1 MSATSLAIALIASC
15 ADGRSPH
22 SERETKRD
30 SRRQTFTGLMEQLGG
45 PAVSVHAD
53 DDCKAYSVARIR
65 RPPHDSYLPL
75 EGCGVITRETTH
87 YVYRDENGRTLVA
100 GFEMVLPPERVRIVL
115 DSLRDVMTQ
124 RFGRPTI
131 CLEHAS
137 SVAPLYAW
145 DLDGLELTVWADSGL
160 TYFRAGLE
168 ARASER
174 ICDPPVRQPSR
185 E

>member
-1 MSATSLAIALIASC
+1 MLATSLAIALIASC

-22 SERETKRD
+22 SGQETSRD

-53 DDCKAYSVARIR
+53 HDCKAYSVVRIR

-87 YVYRDENGRTLVA
+87 YVYRDESGRTLVA

-115 DSLRDVMTQ
+115 DSLRDLMTQ

-137 SVAPLYAW
+137 SIAPLYAW
-145 DLDGLELTVWADSGL
+145 DLDTLELTAWADSGL

-174 ICDPPVRQPSR
+174 ICDPPVRQPGR